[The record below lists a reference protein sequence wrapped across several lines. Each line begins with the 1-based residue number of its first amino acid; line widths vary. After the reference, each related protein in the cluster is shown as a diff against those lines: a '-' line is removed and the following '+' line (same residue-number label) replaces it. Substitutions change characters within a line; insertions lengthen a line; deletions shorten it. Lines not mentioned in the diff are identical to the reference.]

1 MKKMTAIL
9 LAVFMLTV
17 ASYIGL
23 PHFIGNGSGVSEVSA
38 QRGTLKPGSSVGFK
52 LGSWQSNK
60 GLMVKNITKRG
71 TGSPGQPVIPDTII
85 YEEKPTI
92 HTLVLAIIEADL
104 STRNP
109 NVAWTKSVVDAT
121 ANDYY
126 NLAEALYLVGEQ
138 RDRRPRTR

>member
-1 MKKMTAIL
+1 MRKMTAIL
-9 LAVFMLTV
+9 LAVFMLMV
-17 ASYIGL
+17 GSYIGL
-23 PHFIGNGSGVSEVSA
+23 PLMGFGPGVTEVSA

-104 STRNP
+104 PTRISI
-109 NVAWTKSVVDAT
+109 VAWTKPVVDAT

-138 RDRRPRTR
+138 RDARPRRK